1 MEANPIE
8 LANMLDA
15 NTTMQQVV
23 SLLLTT
29 VDDDQGILY
38 IVLLIAENMVM
49 KSKYNSLTNLKA
61 FLLQLYIIN

>member
-49 KSKYNSLTNLKA
+49 KSKYNSLTNLKE